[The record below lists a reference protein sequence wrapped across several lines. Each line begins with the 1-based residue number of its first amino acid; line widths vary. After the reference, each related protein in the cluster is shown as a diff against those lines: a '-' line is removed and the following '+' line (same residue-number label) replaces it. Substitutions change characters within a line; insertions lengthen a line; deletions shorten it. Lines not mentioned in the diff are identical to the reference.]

1 MEYKNETKLLPAR
14 DREKMEKFLHSC
26 SEFFNEGKSK
36 YHLILYLINAGNERT
51 PTKKELDLIYYI
63 SNDLNLPIFFICTH
77 SKTEE
82 ASQEFKEEVKIS
94 LIQYFSKKNKG
105 ETSKTNNPNSKEKT
119 EVSDPGPGENTG
131 TNNLNPKDK
140 TETDNTNPKEN
151 TETNNPGSE
160 EKTET
165 NNPSSGEKTETNN
178 PNSKEKIEINSLNH
192 KENTETNN
200 PNLKEKIYPIL
211 EKETESIDRILEEKT
226 RIYCCHLVNEKDRKY
241 TRFGIEKILDG
252 IKDLFSP
259 QIEKIKNFEKDFIK
273 NETAEQPLN
282 ILRSLEKSNSFVEYL
297 KKLSMNI
304 CNKYDKKIY
313 EIEKNKFNLDLKI
326 ETLENILKGLKEH
339 LAFELDIDPSKFD
352 VSSNSQANHSSK
364 NNNQNQY
371 SISNF
376 WFSKSNDFI

>member
-1 MEYKNETKLLPAR
+1 MG
-14 DREKMEKFLHSC
+14 D
-26 SEFFNEGKSK
+26 
-36 YHLILYLINAGNERT
+36 
-51 PTKKELDLIYYI
+51 
-63 SNDLNLPIFFICTH
+63 
-77 SKTEE
+77 
-82 ASQEFKEEVKIS
+82 
-94 LIQYFSKKNKG
+94 
-105 ETSKTNNPNSKEKT
+105 PNVKEKT
-119 EVSDPGPGENTG
+119 EVNNRNSGGETEINGLGPNG
-131 TNNLNPKDK
+131 
-140 TETDNTNPKEN
+140 N
-151 TETNNPGSE
+151 TEM
-160 EKTET
+160 
-165 NNPSSGEKTETNN
+165 
-178 PNSKEKIEINSLNH
+178 
-192 KENTETNN
+192 NN

-241 TRFGIEKILDG
+241 TIFGIEEILDG
-252 IKDLFSP
+252 IKNLFSP
-259 QIEKIKNFEKDFIK
+259 QIEKIKKFEEDLKKPTEEININKNFKHNKNIE

-304 CNKYDKKIY
+304 CNKYDKKIT

-376 WFSKSNDFI
+376 WFSKSNEDKKKQDKIDSLQSKIEKIKEIIGGELEKNKDNINPYMREVIHNYEEAIKSLEEIKKFKIKREF